1 MLRWES
7 GIAIWQFEPFPGA
20 AVADSEELVDV
31 VMVGAGI
38 MSATLATLLGELQP
52 DLRFQV
58 YERLEDVALESSK
71 AANNAGT
78 GHAANCEL
86 NYTPQKP
93 DGSVDI
99 GKALAI
105 NAAFETS
112 LQLWSYL
119 VEKGALNTPLGF
131 LTPVPHQSLVWGE
144 ANSAF
149 LRARHTQL
157 SAHPMFADMLFSQ
170 DPARLAEWMPL
181 AMRGRPLDT
190 PLAATHAPRGTDVD
204 FGRLTRTLFA
214 GLARRADFSL
224 KLRHEVRGLERM
236 ADGTWRVRSMDLA
249 GKCLHEVRARFVFL
263 GAGGAA
269 LTLLR
274 KSGIKE
280 GRGYGGFPVSGQ
292 WLMCNNPGIIREH
305 HSKVYGK
312 PSLGAPPMSVPHL
325 DTRMIDGQKAL
336 LFGPFAG
343 FSTKYLKTGSYLDL
357 PRAIGPGNLWPMMAA
372 GWHNL
377 DLTRY
382 LIGQVLQ
389 SPEARLA
396 ELRKFVPTARL
407 EDWRLEIAGQRVQVI
422 KSDPK
427 LGGKLEFGTEVVAA
441 TDGSLAA
448 LLGASPGA
456 STAVATMIYLILRCF
471 STQAQSPAWQERL
484 RQMVPAFGH
493 DLTREFDLLRSVRMR
508 NDAVLTLA

>member
-1 MLRWES
+1 V
-7 GIAIWQFEPFPGA
+7 A
-20 AVADSEELVDV
+20 ATAGNEELFDV

-52 DLRFQV
+52 GMSFRV

-86 NYTPQKP
+86 NYTPEKP

-99 GKALAI
+99 AKALAI

-112 LQLWSYL
+112 LQFWSYL
-119 VEKGALNTPLGF
+119 VEKGALTRPLGF
-131 LTPVPHQSLVWGE
+131 LNPVPHQSLVWGD
-144 ANSAF
+144 ANTRF
-149 LRARHTQL
+149 LRARHSQL
-157 SAHPMFADMLFSQ
+157 SAHPMFQDMQFTE
-170 DPARLAEWMPL
+170 DPARLADWMPL
-181 AMRGRPLDT
+181 TMQGRELDT
-190 PLAATHAPRGTDVD
+190 PLAATHVPRGTDVD
-204 FGRLTRTLFA
+204 FGRLTRMLFA
-214 GLARRADFSL
+214 GLAGGGGFSL
-224 KLRHEVRGLERM
+224 KLRHEVHGLERLP
-236 ADGTWRVRSMDLA
+236 DRTWRVRSQDLA
-249 GKCLHEVRARFVFL
+249 SGESHEVRARFVFL

-274 KSGIKE
+274 KSGITE
-280 GRGYGGFPVSGQ
+280 GKGYGGFPVSGQ
-292 WLMCNNPGIIREH
+292 WLMCTNPEVIRQH

-325 DTRMIDGQKAL
+325 DTRVIDGQQAL

-343 FSTKYLKTGSYLDL
+343 FSTKYLKTGSYLDMI
-357 PRAIGPGNLWPMMAA
+357 RAIGPGNIWPMLAA

-389 SPEARLA
+389 SPEDRLA

-407 EDWRLEIAGQRVQVI
+407 EDWTLETAGQRVQII
-422 KSDPK
+422 KGDPK

-441 TDGSLAA
+441 ADGTLAA

-456 STAVATMIYLILRCF
+456 STAATTMIYLILRCF
-471 STQAQSPAWQERL
+471 SERAQTGPWQDRL
-484 RQMVPAFGH
+484 RQMVPSFGH
-493 DLTREFDLLRSVRMR
+493 DLSKEFDLLKTVRDR
-508 NDAVLTLA
+508 NDAVLGLA

>member
-1 MLRWES
+1 M
-7 GIAIWQFEPFPGA
+7 A
-20 AVADSEELVDV
+20 ANEELFDV

-52 DLRFQV
+52 GLSFRV

-99 GKALAI
+99 AKALAI

-119 VEKGALNTPLGF
+119 VEKGALTRPVGF

-144 ANSAF
+144 ANTRF
-149 LRARHTQL
+149 LRARHSQL
-157 SAHPMFADMLFSQ
+157 SAHPMFSDMQFTE
-170 DPARLAEWMPL
+170 DPAQLAEWIPL
-181 AMRGRPLDT
+181 AMRGRELDT
-190 PLAATHAPRGTDVD
+190 PLAATQVPRGTDVD
-204 FGRLTRTLFA
+204 FGRLTRKLFA
-214 GLARRADFSL
+214 GLAERGGFSL
-224 KLRHEVRGLERM
+224 KLRHEVRGLERLP
-236 ADGTWRVRSMDLA
+236 DRTWRIRSQDLA
-249 GKCLHEVRARFVFL
+249 SGESHEARARFVFL

-274 KSGIKE
+274 KSGIVE

-292 WLMCNNPGIIREH
+292 WLMCTNPEVIRQH

-312 PSLGAPPMSVPHL
+312 ASLGAPPMSVPHL
-325 DTRMIDGQKAL
+325 DSRMIDGQRAL

-343 FSTKYLKTGSYLDL
+343 FSTKYLKTGSYFDL
-357 PRAIGPGNLWPMMAA
+357 IRAIGPGNIWPMVAA
-372 GWHNL
+372 GWHNI

-389 SPEARLA
+389 SPEDRLE
-396 ELRKFVPTARL
+396 ELRRFVPSARL
-407 EDWRLEIAGQRVQVI
+407 EDWTLETAGQRVQII
-422 KSDPK
+422 KGDPK

-441 TDGSLAA
+441 ADGTLAA

-456 STAVATMIYLILRCF
+456 STAATTMIYLILRCF
-471 STQAQSPAWQERL
+471 SERAQTGPWQERL
-484 RQMVPAFGH
+484 RQMVPSFGH
-493 DLTREFDLLRSVRMR
+493 DLSKEFDLLKTVRDR
-508 NDAVLTLA
+508 NDAVLGLA